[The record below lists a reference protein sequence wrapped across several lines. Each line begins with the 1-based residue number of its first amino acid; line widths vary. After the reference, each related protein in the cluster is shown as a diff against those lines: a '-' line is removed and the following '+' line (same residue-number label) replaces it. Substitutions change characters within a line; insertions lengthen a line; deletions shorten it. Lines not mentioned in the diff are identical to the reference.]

1 MSQLS
6 AIDAINNV
14 LIDESG
20 RALPG
25 VILENTK
32 QTSVWLDL
40 PDTDVWPEHL
50 GFSIS
55 VPTYESTTAGTPTW
69 TKVRPLDA
77 SGESVSPTASTVTS
91 AKTMQSFDIY
101 QTSLKSEKL
110 NVAELMGAFSCEQQ
124 LAAIYANLAQN
135 TQDRLAARNQQ
146 QYLALIKNHIVLDAS
161 QTEGTT
167 ISTNEPTKELT
178 NKILDRYYMRMNLA
192 GAGRRP
198 MDKIDG
204 KPIYSMVVAEDVSEA
219 LKNELGEN
227 LRYAGRSTDLLAPLG
242 VSGVWK
248 NFYHMID
255 IQAPRYT
262 WSGSVWT
269 QVQPYTTATSGEITP
284 GGPLT
289 YNIPNTAYETAPFTD
304 TIIYHQDVMK
314 VLYPNPKTSG
324 EGSGVSFEARNYRG
338 EWSWENIKSFLA
350 GDEYN
355 PLGQIGFF
363 YGVFRSAHQP
373 MFPKFGFRIRHLRPG
388 MTN

>member
-1 MSQLS
+1 MAQLS
-6 AIDAINNV
+6 VIDTINNV

-20 RALPG
+20 RALPDT
-25 VILENTK
+25 ILRNTK
-32 QTSVWLDL
+32 EVSVWLDL
-40 PDTDVWPEHL
+40 PDTDVWPEHT
-50 GFSIS
+50 GFSLT
-55 VPTYESTTAGTPTW
+55 VPTYESSSPGSATW

-77 SGESVSPTASTVTS
+77 SGESVSPTASTITS
-91 AKTMQSFDIY
+91 AKTLQSFDIY

-110 NVAELMGAFSCEQQ
+110 NVAELMGAFSCEKQ
-124 LAAIYANLAQN
+124 LNAIYENLS
-135 TQDRLAARNQQ
+135 TGTKDRLAGRNQE
-146 QYLALIKNHIVLDAS
+146 QYLSLIKNHVVLDAS

-204 KPIYSMVVAEDVSEA
+204 KPIYSIVVAEDVSEA

-227 LRYAGRSTDLLAPLG
+227 LRYAGRSTELLAPLG

-248 NFYHMID
+248 SWFHLID

-262 WSGSVWT
+262 WSGSAWT
-269 QVQPYTTATSGEITP
+269 QVQPYTTVTTGEP
-284 GGPLT
+284 NGAS
-289 YNIPNTAYETAPFTD
+289 YNIPNTSYETAPFTD

-324 EGSGVSFEARNYRG
+324 EAAGVNFEARNYRG
-338 EWSWENIKSFLA
+338 EWTWENVKSHLA
-350 GDEYN
+350 GAEYN

-363 YGVFRSAHQP
+363 YGVFRMAHEP

>member
-1 MSQLS
+1 MAQLS

-20 RALPG
+20 RALPDT
-25 VILENTK
+25 ILRNTK
-32 QTSVWLDL
+32 ETSPWLEL
-40 PDTDVWPEHL
+40 PDTDVWPEHM
-50 GFSIS
+50 GFSLS
-55 VPTYESTTAGTPTW
+55 VPTYESTSAGSATW

-135 TQDRLAARNQQ
+135 TQDRLAGRHEA
-146 QYLALIKNHIVLDAS
+146 QYLSLIKNHVVLDAS
-161 QTEGTT
+161 QTEATT
-167 ISTNEPTKELT
+167 ISANEATKEIT
-178 NKILDRYYMRMNLA
+178 NKILSRYYNRMNLS
-192 GAGRRP
+192 GAARRP
-198 MDKIDG
+198 MDRIDN
-204 KPIYSMVVAEDVSEA
+204 KPIYAIVVADDVSEA

-227 LRYAGRSTDLLAPLG
+227 LRYAGRSTELLAPLG
-242 VSGVWK
+242 ISGVWK
-248 NFYHMID
+248 EWYHLINL
-255 IQAPRYT
+255 QAPRYT
-262 WSGSVWT
+262 YSGGAYT
-269 QVQPYTTATSGEITP
+269 QVQPYTTATSGEISA

-304 TIIYHQDVMK
+304 TIIYHQDVMT
-314 VLYPNPKTSG
+314 VRYPNPKTSG
-324 EGSGVSFEARNYRG
+324 QGSGVNFDPRNYRG
-338 EWSWENIKSFLA
+338 EWTWENVKSHLA

-363 YGVFRSAHQP
+363 YGVFRLAHQP